1 MDHSVLNNLY
11 SNFSNPNSIS
21 FASVDIEQILR
32 DSNSDASQHPVTR
45 DDIKRFQLSLE
56 SISRQRERRILKGRK
71 RKASFRKWVV
81 YSPRHLILGDLAFL
95 RKLDSTNN
103 SHTIIAVFMDAHSR
117 STSHPF
123 SLFPHYTLPID
134 WFLYTPLIG
143 LSIFLLNGPK
153 PVMPPSTRL
162 KRPLNFLHHKD
173 TPIPTGCSILT
184 KVENSEGT
192 FLGTSPGIRPST
204 LGFFG
209 Y

>member
-32 DSNSDASQHPVTR
+32 NSNSDASQHPVTR

-134 WFLYTPLIG
+134 
-143 LSIFLLNGPK
+143 
-153 PVMPPSTRL
+153 
-162 KRPLNFLHHKD
+162 
-173 TPIPTGCSILT
+173 
-184 KVENSEGT
+184 
-192 FLGTSPGIRPST
+192 
-204 LGFFG
+204 
-209 Y
+209 